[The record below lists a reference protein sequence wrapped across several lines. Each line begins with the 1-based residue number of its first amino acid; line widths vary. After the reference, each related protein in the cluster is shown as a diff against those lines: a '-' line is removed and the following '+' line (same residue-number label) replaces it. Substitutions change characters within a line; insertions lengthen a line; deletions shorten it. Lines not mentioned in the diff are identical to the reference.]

1 MDGLL
6 VSCSDPG
13 DTDRPRRSLQR
24 FRWLKIPH
32 TRWAL
37 SPRPTA
43 SEELAPALGGAARSL
58 GALPPFVCA
67 VLSGGAGLLY
77 QVLWNRELLLLFGST
92 SASVAAVVAAF
103 MLGMSLGAWGIGR
116 LGVQRRRWA
125 LALYAVLELGIAGY
139 ALLFSPLLFDLQ
151 RFYPGLW
158 RAALSHPMLLNV
170 LRLGLGMLMLAP
182 PTLLMGATLPLL
194 VEASEASRNLAAK
207 SVGWLYGLNAAGG
220 ALGALTTGWLLLPTL
235 GMRDTR
241 SVGVAMSASAAILAM
256 LTWAATRGQ
265 APVASAETRGK
276 PRESVSPPSARRVVI
291 LAMAG
296 AGIASMGYEVLWTR
310 MLVLVTGSST
320 YAFSLMLALYI
331 AGVAVGSV
339 WVASK
344 VARLKAPGDLFA
356 HLQIGAAFLVV
367 SGLWLFARYPDW
379 QLHLYQTWGT
389 SFDAS
394 LLIDFVLATLIIV
407 PPTFFLGAAFP
418 VATEVL
424 GGATHRGRAIATALA
439 VVAIGNAVGAL
450 AAGTVLVPW
459 LGLEG
464 ALAALAGLTAL
475 CGVSVAFTRFGSA
488 LGRRVGVVAAIGT
501 VAFGSALL
509 PRWDPL
515 LLTSGV
521 YERAP
526 VYLALLG
533 KSVRL
538 NKLLDSYRLLDYQ
551 AGNQVVVSVFGFPT
565 LRTQPHLALS
575 IDGKVDASTG
585 KDMSTEILSGH
596 IGMLLRPAV
605 HNVLVIGLAS
615 GVTVG
620 SVEQWPSV
628 RHIVVAEI
636 SPSVVHAEHWFAPY
650 NHDAM
655 RDPRVKLV
663 IDDARHYLNVT
674 RQRFQVMISE
684 PSNPWESGPARLFT
698 RQFFLLARDHLT
710 RDGVFVQWL
719 PLYGLS
725 TALLKSEVRTYLSVF
740 AHVAMLRVSAGDLL
754 LIGSAKPLAP
764 QPDQVL
770 PATVRADL
778 ARVHSGRWRL
788 LALFVAGTVE
798 LRHWVGTGPL
808 NTDNNGMLEFGAPR
822 YLLAPTLQ
830 ANVASIEHIP
840 WRVDLARWG
849 ARAPLPLARAYLH
862 DHELARA
869 AMLAKLAHPG
879 PNRWTVQGD
888 IAAKEGDWITA
899 TDFWRRAGT
908 VSAELQLAN
917 LALSDEQMRRAAAA
931 LGHIAPAARTP
942 YFHYLSMILALHH
955 DELSAARD
963 QAAQLSLGAM
973 PQHGWQL
980 LAAFLEDVINRRLAH
995 GRMMDPPSRFDRMLD
1010 TLRRGLERE
1019 HGEPVLD
1026 HFLRRMRDLPSGLL
1040 DAREVQRL
1048 QKVLRTRLLAPMQ
1061 LYYKGVSLFFMGRFG
1076 QARDVL
1082 EQYLRSLPTDSGPSY
1097 ARVLI
1102 ARARRLSHVSRPVP
1116 LQFWGG

>member
-1 MDGLL
+1 MTRVLKVPRTWWWPFGLRRTTGE
-6 VSCSDPG
+6 VPG
-13 DTDRPRRSLQR
+13 HASGPSRRG
-24 FRWLKIPH
+24 F
-32 TRWAL
+32 
-37 SPRPTA
+37 
-43 SEELAPALGGAARSL
+43 E
-58 GALPPFVCA
+58 ALPLVCA

-103 MLGMSLGAWGIGR
+103 MVGMSLGAWGIGR
-116 LGVQRRRWA
+116 LGVQRRRWT
-125 LALYAVLELGIAGY
+125 LALYAALELGIAGY
-139 ALLFSPLLFDLQ
+139 ALVFSSLLSGLQ
-151 RFYPGLW
+151 GLYPGLW
-158 RAALSHPMLLNV
+158 HAALAHPMRLNV
-170 LRLGLGMLMLAP
+170 LRLGLGMAMLAP

-194 VEASEASRNLAAK
+194 VEASEKSRHLATK
-207 SVGWLYGLNAAGG
+207 SVGWLYGLNAGGG
-220 ALGALTTGWLLLPTL
+220 ALGALGAGWLLLPTL
-235 GMRDTR
+235 GLSGTR
-241 SVGVAMSASAAILAM
+241 SVGVALSATAALLALLGWAAGRGEVSVPIGENRGEPRGSAAPL
-256 LTWAATRGQ
+256 G
-265 APVASAETRGK
+265 
-276 PRESVSPPSARRVVI
+276 ARRAVLI
-291 LAMAG
+291 AMAG
-296 AGIASMGYEVLWTR
+296 AGFASMGYEVLWTR

-320 YAFSLMLALYI
+320 YAFSLMLALYV

-339 WVASK
+339 WVAGK

-356 HLQIGAAFLVV
+356 HVQIGAAFLVV
-367 SGLWLFARYPDW
+367 AGLWLFARYPDW

-389 SFDAS
+389 SFGAS
-394 LLIDFVLATLIIV
+394 LLIDGVLAALIIV
-407 PPTFFLGAAFP
+407 PPTFLLGAAFP

-475 CGVSVAFTRFGSA
+475 CGVSVSFTRSGSA
-488 LGRRVGVVAAIGT
+488 LGRRVGVAAAIAT
-501 VAFGSALL
+501 VALGSALL

-551 AGNQVVVSVFGFPT
+551 AGNQVVVSVFRFPT

-596 IGMLLRPAV
+596 IGMLLRPAA
-605 HNVLVIGLAS
+605 HTVLVIGLAS

-636 SPSVVHAEHWFAPY
+636 SPAVVHAEHWFAPY
-650 NHDAM
+650 NHDAL
-655 RDPRVKLV
+655 RDPRVRLV

-674 RQRFQVMISE
+674 PRRFQIAISE

-698 RQFFLLARDHLT
+698 RQFLLRARDHLT
-710 RDGVFVQWL
+710 PDGVFVQWL

-740 AHVAMLRVSAGDLL
+740 AHVAMLRVSVGDLL
-754 LIGSAKPLAP
+754 LIGSEEPLAP
-764 QPDQVL
+764 QPDQAL
-770 PATVRADL
+770 PATVQADL
-778 ARVHSGRWRL
+778 ARVDSGRWRL
-788 LALFVAGTVE
+788 LARFVAGTAG
-798 LRHWVGTGPL
+798 LRRWVGSGPL
-808 NTDNNGMLEFGAPR
+808 NTDNNGMLEFAAPR

-840 WRVDLARWG
+840 WRAGLARWG
-849 ARAPLPLARAYLH
+849 ARAPLRLARAYLH

-869 AMLAKLAHPG
+869 AMLAKLARPG

-888 IAAKEGDWITA
+888 IAAQEGEWITA
-899 TDFWRRAGT
+899 ADFWRRSGT
-908 VSAELQLAN
+908 APAELQLAD
-917 LALSDEQMRRAAAA
+917 LALSDEQMQRAAAA
-931 LGHIAPAARTP
+931 LGHIVPAARTP
-942 YFHYLSMILALHH
+942 YFHYLAMILALHRGT
-955 DELSAARD
+955 LSAARN
-963 QAAQLSLGAM
+963 QAAQLPLVGM
-973 PQHGWQL
+973 PEHGWQL
-980 LAAFLEDVINRRLAH
+980 LAAFLEDAIDRRLTPKPSA
-995 GRMMDPPSRFDRMLD
+995 DPPSRFDGMLD
-1010 TLRRGLERE
+1010 ALRRELERE
-1019 HGEPVLD
+1019 HGEAVLD
-1026 HFLRRMRDLPSGLL
+1026 HFMRRVRELPSGLL
-1040 DAREVQRL
+1040 NAREAQRL
-1048 QKVLRTRLLAPMQ
+1048 QQALRMRLLAPMQ
-1061 LYYKGVSLFFMGRFG
+1061 LYNKGVSLFFMGRFG

-1082 EQYLRSLPTDSGPSY
+1082 EQYLRALPAGSGASY

-1102 ARARRLSHVSRPVP
+1102 ARARRLSHASRPVSRH
-1116 LQFWGG
+1116 LWGG

>member
-1 MDGLL
+1 MGGLR
-6 VSCSDPG
+6 VSCGESG
-13 DTDRPRRSLQR
+13 DADRPRESLQR
-24 FRWLKIPH
+24 FWWLKTPRG
-32 TRWAL
+32 RWTL

-43 SEELAPALGGAARSL
+43 SEEPAPASGGAARIL
-58 GALPPFVCA
+58 EALPFVCA

-103 MLGMSLGAWGIGR
+103 MVGMSLGAWGIGR
-116 LGVQRRRWA
+116 LGVQRRRWT
-125 LALYAVLELGIAGY
+125 LALYAALEFGIAGY
-139 ALLFSPLLFDLQ
+139 ALVFSPLLSGLQ
-151 RFYPGLW
+151 GLYPGLW
-158 RAALSHPMLLNV
+158 HAALGQPVLLNV
-170 LRLGLGMLMLAP
+170 LRLGLGILMLAP

-194 VEASEASRNLAAK
+194 VEVSEKSRHLAAK
-207 SVGWLYGLNAAGG
+207 SVGWLYGLNAGGG
-220 ALGALTTGWLLLPTL
+220 ALGALATGWLLLPTL
-235 GMRDTR
+235 GLRGTR
-241 SVGVAMSASAAILAM
+241 SVGVALSATAAILA
-256 LTWAATRGQ
+256 LLGWAAGRGEVSLPIGKNRGEPRGSS
-265 APVASAETRGK
+265 APLG
-276 PRESVSPPSARRVVI
+276 ARRAVLI
-291 LAMAG
+291 AMAG
-296 AGIASMGYEVLWTR
+296 AGFASMGYEVLWTR

-320 YAFSLMLALYI
+320 YAFSLMLALYV
-331 AGVAVGSV
+331 AGVAFGSV
-339 WVASK
+339 WVAGK

-356 HLQIGAAFLVV
+356 HLQIGAALLVV
-367 SGLWLFARYPDW
+367 AGLWLFARYPDW

-389 SFDAS
+389 TFGAS
-394 LLIDFVLATLIIV
+394 LLIDGVLATLIIA
-407 PPTFFLGAAFP
+407 PPTFFLGAAFT

-424 GGATHRGRAIATALA
+424 GGAAHRGRAIATALA

-475 CGVSVAFTRFGSA
+475 CGVSVSFTRFGSA
-488 LGRRVGVVAAIGT
+488 LGRRVGFAAAIAT
-501 VAFGSALL
+501 VALGSALL

-538 NKLLDSYRLLDYQ
+538 NKLLDSYRLLDYH
-551 AGNQVVVSVFGFPT
+551 AGNQVVVSVFRFPT

-596 IGMLLRPAV
+596 IGMLLRPAA

-650 NHDAM
+650 NHDALG
-655 RDPRVKLV
+655 DLRVKLV

-674 RQRFQVMISE
+674 HRRFQIAISE

-698 RQFFLLARDHLT
+698 RQFFLLARDHMT
-710 RDGVFVQWL
+710 SDGVFVQWL

-754 LIGSAKPLAP
+754 LIGSEKPLVP
-764 QPDQVL
+764 QTDQPL

-778 ARVHSGRWRL
+778 ARVDSDRWRL
-788 LALFVAGTVE
+788 LAEFVAGTTG
-798 LRHWVGTGPL
+798 LRRWVGTGPL
-808 NTDNNGMLEFGAPR
+808 NTDNNGMLEFAAPR

-840 WRVDLARWG
+840 WRAGLARWG
-849 ARAPLPLARAYLH
+849 ARAPLRLARAYLR

-869 AMLAKLAHPG
+869 ATLAKLARPG

-888 IAAKEGDWITA
+888 IAAKEGNWITA
-899 TDFWRRAGT
+899 ERFWRQAGT
-908 VSAELQLAN
+908 AAAAELHLAD
-917 LALSDEQMRRAAAA
+917 LALSDEQMQHAAVA

-942 YFHYLSMILALHH
+942 YFHYLSMILALHRAT
-955 DELSAARD
+955 LSAARN
-963 QAAQLSLGAM
+963 QAAQLPLDGM
-973 PQHGWQL
+973 PEHGWQV
-980 LAAFLEDVINRRLAH
+980 LAAFLEDAIDRRVAPD
-995 GRMMDPPSRFDRMLD
+995 RMTDPPSRFDHMLD
-1010 TLRRGLERE
+1010 ALRQELERE
-1019 HGEPVLD
+1019 HGEAVLD
-1026 HFLRRMRDLPSGLL
+1026 HFMRRVRELPSGLL
-1040 DAREVQRL
+1040 NAREAQRL
-1048 QKVLRTRLLAPMQ
+1048 QQALRMRLLAPMQ
-1061 LYYKGVSLFFMGRFG
+1061 LYNKGVSLFFMGRFG

-1082 EQYLRSLPTDSGPSY
+1082 EQYLRALPAGRGASY

-1102 ARARRLSHVSRPVP
+1102 ARARRLSHASRPVSRH
-1116 LQFWGG
+1116 LWGG

>member
-1 MDGLL
+1 MTRVLKVPRTWWWPFGL
-6 VSCSDPG
+6 
-13 DTDRPRRSLQR
+13 R
-24 FRWLKIPH
+24 
-32 TRWAL
+32 
-37 SPRPTA
+37 RPTG
-43 SEELAPALGGAARSL
+43 EVPGHAPGPSSRGFE
-58 GALPPFVCA
+58 ALPLVCA

-103 MLGMSLGAWGIGR
+103 MVGMSLGAWGIGR
-116 LGVQRRRWA
+116 RGVQRRRWT
-125 LALYAVLELGIAGY
+125 LALYAALELGIASY
-139 ALLFSPLLFDLQ
+139 ALLFSSLLSGLQ
-151 RFYPGLW
+151 GLYPGLW
-158 RAALSHPMLLNV
+158 RAVLGQPVLLNL
-170 LRLGLGMLMLAP
+170 LRLGLGMLMLMP

-194 VEASEASRNLAAK
+194 VQASEKSRHLAAK
-207 SVGWLYGLNAAGG
+207 SVGWLYGLNAGGG
-220 ALGALTTGWLLLPTL
+220 ALGALATGWLLLPGL

-241 SVGVAMSASAAILAM
+241 TVGVAMSASAAVIAVFTWLAGRGQ
-256 LTWAATRGQ
+256 TSVASAATRGE
-265 APVASAETRGK
+265 SRG
-276 PRESVSPPSARRVVI
+276 SVSTVSARRAVI
-291 LAMAG
+291 IAMAG
-296 AGIASMGYEVLWTR
+296 AGFASMGYEVLWTR

-320 YAFSLMLALYI
+320 YAFSLMLALYV

-339 WVASK
+339 WVAGK

-356 HLQIGAAFLVV
+356 HLQIGAALLVV
-367 SGLWLFARYPDW
+367 AGLWLFARYPDW

-389 SFDAS
+389 SFGAS
-394 LLIDFVLATLIIV
+394 LLIDCVLATLIIA

-475 CGVSVAFTRFGSA
+475 CGVSVSFTRFGSA
-488 LGRRVGVVAAIGT
+488 LGRRVGVAAAIGT
-501 VAFGSALL
+501 VALGSALL

-515 LLTSGV
+515 LITSGV

-551 AGNQVVVSVFGFPT
+551 AGNQVVVSVFRFPS

-596 IGMLLRPAV
+596 IGMLLRPTAR
-605 HNVLVIGLAS
+605 NVLVIGLAS

-628 RHIVVAEI
+628 RHLVVAEI

-663 IDDARHYLNVT
+663 IDDARHYLNYT
-674 RQRFQVMISE
+674 RQRFQVAISE

-710 RDGVFVQWL
+710 PDGVFVQWL

-754 LIGSAKPLAP
+754 LIGSEKPLVP
-764 QPDQVL
+764 HPDHAL

-778 ARVHSGRWRL
+778 ARVDSGRWPL
-788 LALFVAGTVE
+788 LADFVAGTSG
-798 LRHWVGTGPL
+798 LHRWVGTGPL

-840 WRVDLARWG
+840 WRSDLARWG
-849 ARAPLPLARAYLH
+849 ARAPLRLARAYLH

-869 AMLAKLAHPG
+869 TMLAKLARPG

-888 IAAKEGDWITA
+888 IAAKEGIWITA
-899 TDFWRRAGT
+899 AGFWRQAGT
-908 VSAELQLAN
+908 VPAELQLAD
-917 LALSDEQMRRAAAA
+917 LALSDEQMQRAAAA
-931 LGHIAPAARTP
+931 LAHIAPAARTP
-942 YFHYLSMILALHH
+942 YFHYLSMILALQR
-955 DELSAARD
+955 DALAAARD
-963 QAAQLSLGAM
+963 QAAQLPLDGM
-973 PQHGWQL
+973 PRRGWQL
-980 LAAFLEDVINRRLAH
+980 LAAFLEDAIDRRLAQN
-995 GRMMDPPSRFDRMLD
+995 RMTDPPSHFDRALD
-1010 TLRRGLERE
+1010 ALRRGLERE
-1019 HGEPVLD
+1019 HGEAVLD
-1026 HFLRRMRDLPSGLL
+1026 HFLRRMRNLPSGLL
-1040 DAREVQRL
+1040 NAREAQRL
-1048 QKVLRTRLLAPMQ
+1048 QTTLRTRLLAPMQ
-1061 LYYKGVSLFFMGRFG
+1061 LYDKGVSFFFMGRFR
-1076 QARDVL
+1076 QAREAL
-1082 EQYLRSLPTDSGPSY
+1082 EQYLRSLPAGSGPSY

-1102 ARARRLSHVSRPVP
+1102 ARTRRLSHASRPVP
-1116 LQFWGG
+1116 RYL